1 MYVGGVN
8 ETYQICGKFSLK
20 VFTFIF
26 LPESFE
32 MLLGGGRATEPYLL
46 LTNSH
51 FIYYFNKKSPYFFL

>member
-8 ETYQICGKFSLK
+8 ETHQICGKFSLK

-32 MLLGGGRATEPYLL
+32 MLPGEEGQLSRIFY
-46 LTNSH
+46 
-51 FIYYFNKKSPYFFL
+51 